1 MSETMLQRFEKL
13 VEEGVRLTPL
23 GGFEFSGYNAR
34 MQDKYLS
41 WRKACQESLEM
52 VGPIGTP
59 YKNKITA
66 DANGGY
72 FFQASAHLIVS
83 CMSELFEKL
92 KITPELA
99 AEPVRV
105 QAPAPPVAAAE
116 TQPQGTGGPRTLKPP
131 TKTVAAPS
139 GVAPAQSAPAQ
150 APPAAT
156 TKKKAYV
163 IGEINDTLRQQ
174 LATFLEDVGVEE
186 IPIDRTHGEMLGLE
200 SLSDVEGAEFA
211 FFILNSEDLVYAMF
225 ELGHFVGK
233 LGKNHVMVLHMTDVE
248 VPKNI
253 PGIVVKP
260 IVVKLEEASL
270 SIIKELRSAGYA
282 LSI

>member
-1 MSETMLQRFEKL
+1 MSETMFQRFEKL
-13 VEEGVRLTPL
+13 VEEGAKLAPL

-34 MQDKYLS
+34 MQDKYLA

-59 YKNKITA
+59 YKNKISA

-105 QAPAPPVAAAE
+105 HAPAPPVAAAG
-116 TQPQGTGGPRTLKPP
+116 TQPQGSDVPRTLKPP
-131 TKTVAAPS
+131 AKTVAAPS
-139 GVAPAQSAPAQ
+139 GAAHTVAPH
-150 APPAAT
+150 AAA

-163 IGEINDTLRQQ
+163 IGEINDPLRQQ

-200 SLSDVEGAEFA
+200 SLADVEGAEFA

>member
-1 MSETMLQRFEKL
+1 MSETMFQRFEKL
-13 VEEGVRLTPL
+13 VEEGAKLAPL

-34 MQDKYLS
+34 MQDKYLA

-105 QAPAPPVAAAE
+105 QALAPPVAAAG
-116 TQPQGTGGPRTLKPP
+116 TQAQGSDVPRTLKPP
-131 TKTVAAPS
+131 AKTVAVPS
-139 GVAPAQSAPAQ
+139 GVAHTVVPQSAA
-150 APPAAT
+150 

-163 IGEINDTLRQQ
+163 IGEINDPLRQQ

-200 SLSDVEGAEFA
+200 SLTDVEGAEFA
-211 FFILNSEDLVYAMF
+211 FFVLNSEDLAYAMF

-233 LGKNHVMVLHMTDVE
+233 LGRNHVMVLHMTDVE
-248 VPKNI
+248 VPKSI

>member
-13 VEEGVRLTPL
+13 VEEGARLTPL

-59 YKNKITA
+59 YKNKIAA
-66 DANGGY
+66 DSNGGY

-116 TQPQGTGGPRTLKPP
+116 TQPQGIDGPRTLRPP

-139 GVAPAQSAPAQ
+139 GVVPAQSAPAA
-150 APPAAT
+150 APQTAA

-186 IPIDRTHGEMLGLE
+186 IPIDRIHGEMLGLE
-200 SLSDVEGAEFA
+200 SLTDVEGAEFA
-211 FFILNSEDLVYAMF
+211 FFILNSEDLAYAMF

-248 VPKNI
+248 VPKSI